1 MLSLHYDTLWNN
13 SLKKRTMTLLFIV
26 SLGIEPRFGTS
37 SVPMLPLHHE
47 TFVFFVTLGIEP
59 RQDA

>member
-1 MLSLHYDTLWNN
+1 
-13 SLKKRTMTLLFIV
+13 MTLLFIV